1 MANWMGTM
9 ARIASPGGPARVRAP
24 CVAQCAPSH
33 PSTAAPESALP
44 QGIRHPARL
53 LPIGFL
59 IVIAI
64 GTALLM
70 LPGATT
76 GEGSAPLLTALFT
89 STSAVCVTGLVVVDT
104 PTYWSGFGQV
114 VIMGLFQVGG
124 FGIMAGATLMGLLVA
139 GRLNLQ
145 TRVAAQH
152 DTRVGLGSV
161 GGVVKIVL
169 LTTLTVEAIVWLLLM
184 LRFRFAYG
192 MAWGEASWHGA
203 FQSVSAFNNA
213 GFSTWSDSLIG
224 FAHDPWVLFAISF
237 AVVLGGLGFPVVY
250 ELRHKL
256 FAYRRWSVHTK
267 ITLLGS
273 VVLVA
278 AGAMVL
284 ALYEWN
290 NPATLG
296 AMPLGERLLS
306 VMFGAVSA
314 RTAGFNTIDTGAMTL
329 ESQAATWAMMFIG
342 GGSAG
347 TAGGIKITTFF
358 LLGFAVWSE
367 IRNEPDTIAF
377 GRRIPSQTLRLAL
390 TVVLMAMALL
400 AVGTLALMS
409 VTDFALEDVMFEAI
423 SATATVGLSTG
434 ITSQL
439 PPAGQAII
447 IVLMFIGRVGSVT
460 VATGLAL
467 RAQRRLYRYPEE
479 RPIVG

>member
-1 MANWMGTM
+1 
-9 ARIASPGGPARVRAP
+9 
-24 CVAQCAPSH
+24 VAQCAPSR
-33 PSTAAPESALP
+33 PFPGAPESALP
-44 QGIRHPARL
+44 KGIRHPARL

-139 GRLNLQ
+139 GRLNLG

-152 DTRVGLGSV
+152 DTRLGLGSV

-169 LTTLTVEAIVWLLLM
+169 LTTLIVESIVWLLLTLR
-184 LRFRFAYG
+184 LRFGYG
-192 MAWGEASWHGA
+192 MGWGEASWHGV
-203 FQSVSAFNNA
+203 FQSISAFNNA
-213 GFSTWSDSLIG
+213 GFSTWSDSLMG
-224 FAHDPWVLFAISF
+224 FASDPWVMGSISF

-256 FAYRRWSVHTK
+256 FNYQRWSVHTK
-267 ITLLGS
+267 ITVLGS
-273 VVLVA
+273 LGLA
-278 AGAMVL
+278 ATGAVVL
-284 ALYEWN
+284 ALFEWT
-290 NPATLG
+290 NPDTLG
-296 AMPLGERLLS
+296 PMGIGAKLLN
-306 VMFGAVSA
+306 VMFGAITA
-314 RTAGFNTIDTGAMTL
+314 RTAGFNSIDTGAMTL

-367 IRNEPDTIAF
+367 IRGEPDTIAF
-377 GRRIPSQTLRLAL
+377 GRRIASQTLRLAL
-390 TVVLMAMALL
+390 TVVLMSMTVLSF
-400 AVGTLALMS
+400 GTLALMS
-409 VTDFALEDVMFEAI
+409 VTDFPLQDVIFEAV

-434 ITSQL
+434 ITGDL
-439 PPAGQAII
+439 PPAGQCIV

-460 VATGLAL
+460 VATALAL